1 MYSYVA
7 RQPILDRE
15 LNTHAYE
22 LLFRDSLDNVFPPVS
37 AQQATARLVA
47 EQFLQQ
53 NIDQLLGGHPCFINF
68 PHSLLLDGLAECL
81 PQEKVVI
88 EILEDS
94 PPDDALLAKV
104 EQLHRLGYR
113 LALDDF
119 TLSAA
124 WERFLPYIHII
135 KFDLRATPLAR
146 IEEFM
151 RSHRHLSLTY
161 LAEKVEDKLEF
172 ERMKRLGVELFQ
184 GFFFSRPQMVQQTT
198 MHPDQL
204 VVMQLLNVVN
214 QAQPDLDRIE
224 QLLNQDVSLSLKLL
238 RYVNHL
244 KSHPH
249 PIASFRQAASY
260 LGHSQLKRFV
270 ALIAATSAGHNKSA
284 ELYQMSLI
292 RARFCELLAHTHA
305 PTQQA
310 QQAFITGLFSLL
322 DVLMGQPLDQLLGSI
337 PLTEEIRSALLAR
350 QGNLGFYLA
359 FCEDYENADW
369 QRIAASTARLGLN
382 EEKVSH
388 LYLAAT
394 AWVNQQL
401 QAMAGTSEPSAAQPI
416 AP

>member
-22 LLFRDSLDNVFPPVS
+22 LLFRDSLDNVFPLIS
-37 AQQATARLVA
+37 ARQATARLVA

-53 NIDQLLGGHPCFINF
+53 NIDQLLGGRLCFINF

-81 PQEKVVI
+81 PQDKVVI
-88 EILEDS
+88 EILEDAT
-94 PPDDALLAKV
+94 PDDALLAKV
-104 EQLHRLGYR
+104 RQLHQLGYR

-119 TLSAA
+119 TLSPA
-124 WERFLPYIHII
+124 WERFLPFIHII
-135 KFDLRATPLAR
+135 KFDLRATSLAK
-146 IEEFM
+146 IEGFIL
-151 RSHRHLSLTY
+151 SHRHLPLTY

-172 ERMKRLGVELFQ
+172 ERMKSLGVELFQ
-184 GFFFSRPQMVQQTT
+184 GFFFSRPEMVQQTT
-198 MHPDQL
+198 LQPDQL
-204 VVMQLLNVVN
+204 VVMQLLEVAN
-214 QAQPDLDRIE
+214 QADPDLDRIE

-244 KSHPH
+244 KRFPQ

-260 LGHSQLKRFV
+260 LGHAQLKRFV
-270 ALIAATSAGHNKSA
+270 ALVAATSAGHDKSG

-292 RARFCELLAHTHA
+292 RARFCELLAQSHA
-305 PTQQA
+305 PTRQA

-322 DVLMGQPLDQLLGSI
+322 DVLLGQPLDQLLGSI
-337 PLTEEIRSALLAR
+337 PLTAEIRAALLER
-350 QGNLGFYLA
+350 KGSLGFYLA
-359 FCEDYENADW
+359 FCEDYENANW
-369 QRIAASTARLGLN
+369 PRIAASTVRLELT

-394 AWVNQQL
+394 TWVNEQI
-401 QAMAGTSEPSAAQPI
+401 QAMAGTD
-416 AP
+416 

>member
-22 LLFRDSLDNVFPPVS
+22 LLFRDSLDNVFPLIS
-37 AQQATARLVA
+37 ARQATARLVA

-53 NIDQLLGGHPCFINF
+53 NIDQLLGGRLCFINF

-81 PQEKVVI
+81 PQDKVVI
-88 EILEDS
+88 EILEDAT
-94 PPDDALLAKV
+94 PDDALLAKV
-104 EQLHRLGYR
+104 RQLHQLGYR

-119 TLSAA
+119 TLSPA
-124 WERFLPYIHII
+124 WERFLPFIHII
-135 KFDLRATPLAR
+135 KFDLRATSLAK
-146 IEEFM
+146 IEGFIL
-151 RSHRHLSLTY
+151 SHRHLPLTY

-172 ERMKRLGVELFQ
+172 ERMKSLGVELFQ
-184 GFFFSRPQMVQQTT
+184 GFFFSRPEMVQQTT
-198 MHPDQL
+198 LQPDQL
-204 VVMQLLNVVN
+204 VVMQLLEVVN
-214 QAQPDLDRIE
+214 QADPDLDRIE

-244 KSHPH
+244 KRFPQ

-260 LGHSQLKRFV
+260 LGHAQLKRFV
-270 ALIAATSAGHNKSA
+270 ALVAATSAGHDKSG

-292 RARFCELLAHTHA
+292 RARFCELLAQSHA
-305 PTQQA
+305 PTRQA

-322 DVLMGQPLDQLLGSI
+322 DVLLGQPLDQLLGSI
-337 PLTEEIRSALLAR
+337 PLTSEIRAALLER
-350 QGNLGFYLA
+350 KGSLGFYLA
-359 FCEDYENADW
+359 FCEDYENANW
-369 QRIAASTARLGLN
+369 PRIAASTARLELT

-394 AWVNQQL
+394 AWVNEQI
-401 QAMAGTSEPSAAQPI
+401 QAMAGTD
-416 AP
+416 

>member
-22 LLFRDSLDNVFPPVS
+22 LLFRDSLDNVFPLIS
-37 AQQATARLVA
+37 ARQATARLVA

-53 NIDQLLGGHPCFINF
+53 NIDQLLGGRLCFINF

-81 PQEKVVI
+81 PQDKVVI
-88 EILEDS
+88 EILEDAT
-94 PPDDALLAKV
+94 PDDALLAKV
-104 EQLHRLGYR
+104 RQLHQLGYR

-119 TLSAA
+119 TLSPA
-124 WERFLPYIHII
+124 WERFLPFIHII
-135 KFDLRATPLAR
+135 KFDLRATSLAK
-146 IEEFM
+146 IEGFIL
-151 RSHRHLSLTY
+151 SHRHLSLTY

-172 ERMKRLGVELFQ
+172 ERMKSLGVELFQ
-184 GFFFSRPQMVQQTT
+184 GFFFSRPEMVQQTT
-198 MHPDQL
+198 LQPDQL
-204 VVMQLLNVVN
+204 VVMQLLEVVN
-214 QAQPDLDRIE
+214 QADPDLDRIE

-244 KSHPH
+244 KRFPQ

-260 LGHSQLKRFV
+260 LGHAQLKRFV
-270 ALIAATSAGHNKSA
+270 ALVAATSAGHDKSG

-292 RARFCELLAHTHA
+292 RARFCELLAQTHA
-305 PTQQA
+305 PTRQA

-322 DVLMGQPLDQLLGSI
+322 DVLLGQPQDQLLGSI
-337 PLTEEIRSALLAR
+337 PLTAEIRAALLER
-350 QGNLGFYLA
+350 KGSLGFYLA
-359 FCEDYENADW
+359 FCEDYENANW
-369 QRIAASTARLGLN
+369 PRIAASTARLGLT

-394 AWVNQQL
+394 TWVNEQI
-401 QAMAGTSEPSAAQPI
+401 QAMAGTD
-416 AP
+416 

>member
-22 LLFRDSLDNVFPPVS
+22 LLFRDSLDNVFPLIS
-37 AQQATARLVA
+37 ARQATARLVA

-53 NIDQLLGGHPCFINF
+53 NIDQLLGGRLCFINF

-81 PQEKVVI
+81 PQDKVVI
-88 EILEDS
+88 EILEDAT
-94 PPDDALLAKV
+94 PDDALLAKV
-104 EQLHRLGYR
+104 RQLHQLGYR

-119 TLSAA
+119 TLSPA
-124 WERFLPYIHII
+124 WERFLPFIHII
-135 KFDLRATPLAR
+135 KFDLRATSLAK
-146 IEEFM
+146 IEGFIL
-151 RSHRHLSLTY
+151 SHRHLPLTY

-172 ERMKRLGVELFQ
+172 ERMKSLGVELFQ
-184 GFFFSRPQMVQQTT
+184 GFFFSRPEMVQQTT
-198 MHPDQL
+198 LQPDQL
-204 VVMQLLNVVN
+204 VVMQLLEVVN
-214 QAQPDLDRIE
+214 QADPDLDRIE

-244 KSHPH
+244 KRFPQ

-260 LGHSQLKRFV
+260 LGHAQLKRFV
-270 ALIAATSAGHNKSA
+270 ALVAATSAGHDKSG

-292 RARFCELLAHTHA
+292 RARFCELLAQTHA
-305 PTQQA
+305 PTRQA

-322 DVLMGQPLDQLLGSI
+322 DVLLGQPLDQLLGSI
-337 PLTEEIRSALLAR
+337 PLTAEIRAALLER
-350 QGNLGFYLA
+350 KGSLGFYLA
-359 FCEDYENADW
+359 FCEDYENANW
-369 QRIAASTARLGLN
+369 PRIAASTVRLELT

-394 AWVNQQL
+394 TWVNEQI
-401 QAMAGTSEPSAAQPI
+401 QAMAGTD
-416 AP
+416 

>member
-22 LLFRDSLDNVFPPVS
+22 LLFRDSLDNVFPLIS
-37 AQQATARLVA
+37 ARQATARLVA

-53 NIDQLLGGHPCFINF
+53 NIDQLLGGRLCFINF

-81 PQEKVVI
+81 PQDKVVI
-88 EILEDS
+88 EILEDAT
-94 PPDDALLAKV
+94 PDDALLAKV
-104 EQLHRLGYR
+104 RQLHQLGYR

-119 TLSAA
+119 TLSPA
-124 WERFLPYIHII
+124 WERFLPFIHII
-135 KFDLRATPLAR
+135 KFDLRATSLAK
-146 IEEFM
+146 IEGFIL
-151 RSHRHLSLTY
+151 SHRHLPLTY

-172 ERMKRLGVELFQ
+172 ERMKSLGVELFQ
-184 GFFFSRPQMVQQTT
+184 GFFFSRPEMVQQTT
-198 MHPDQL
+198 LQPDQL
-204 VVMQLLNVVN
+204 VVMQLLEVVN
-214 QAQPDLDRIE
+214 QADPDLDRIE

-244 KSHPH
+244 KRFPQ

-260 LGHSQLKRFV
+260 LGHAQLKRFV
-270 ALIAATSAGHNKSA
+270 ALVAATSAGHDKSG

-292 RARFCELLAHTHA
+292 RARFCELLAQSHA
-305 PTQQA
+305 PTRQA

-322 DVLMGQPLDQLLGSI
+322 DVLLGQPLDQLLGSI
-337 PLTEEIRSALLAR
+337 PLTAEIRAALLER
-350 QGNLGFYLA
+350 KGSLGFYLA
-359 FCEDYENADW
+359 FCEDYENANW
-369 QRIAASTARLGLN
+369 PRIAASTVRLELT

-394 AWVNQQL
+394 TWVNEQI
-401 QAMAGTSEPSAAQPI
+401 QAMAGTD
-416 AP
+416 